1 LSIFADLVG
10 WLLDWWLEE
19 WEKQAILDFYDK
31 HPLEGYQRLI
41 FMMLDGDIVA
51 VSPSSTYRVLK
62 TAGRLDRKIVTPSTK
77 GVIRWGQTLFSV
89 RWGHSLG
96 SDPVFCLQRVRRM
109 LKYPY
114 G

>member
-1 LSIFADLVG
+1 MVG

-31 HPLEGYQRLI
+31 HPLDGYQRLI

-77 GVIRWGQTLFSV
+77 GTGYLMLWRTA
-89 RWGHSLG
+89 
-96 SDPVFCLQRVRRM
+96 SDISFHVP
-109 LKYPY
+109 KD
-114 G
+114 